1 MRALGVVMMPPPFDE
16 HLGFLQGHEDL
27 RVEQFVTKFAVEA
40 LVVAVFP
47 GATEPAGDLILLLKR
62 GPGSLAMIRAPNA
75 SLAPTHDALSA
86 VLFA

>member
-40 LVVAVFP
+40 LVVAVLP
-47 GATEPAGDLILLLKR
+47 GATGLDVKGCGADLAQPVTNAVAMNS
-62 GPGSLAMIRAPNA
+62 GP
-75 SLAPTHDALSA
+75 LSERI
-86 VLFA
+86 